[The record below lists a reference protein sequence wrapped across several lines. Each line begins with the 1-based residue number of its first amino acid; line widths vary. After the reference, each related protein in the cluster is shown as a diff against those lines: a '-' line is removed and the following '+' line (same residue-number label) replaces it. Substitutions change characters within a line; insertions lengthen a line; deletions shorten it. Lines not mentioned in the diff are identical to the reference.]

1 MRNLDFCYKHCQYN
15 WFLSRPKWNKIKLK
29 KGNWL
34 FVEEAFR
41 GPTGSLRRFKHRMKS
56 TTTKVQSYFSLKSR
70 CSTLFTAN
78 VVYLFSCPCDKS
90 VSYVGETRRQLFRR
104 ILEHGKMGTN
114 SAVFEHLEG
123 CDACQDKNIAESFT
137 ILQRC
142 GSANICSVEAMFINK
157 LRPSLNTQLGP
168 SKGAAVSLSL
178 YKWCHL
184 CHYRLLRLVTFDVCD
199 FFLFLFFH
207 AGFLIMSR
215 PQSAYIYADCFHV

>member
-1 MRNLDFCYKHCQYN
+1 MRATF
-15 WFLSRPKWNKIKLK
+15 S
-29 KGNWL
+29 
-34 FVEEAFR
+34 
-41 GPTGSLRRFKHRMKS
+41 
-56 TTTKVQSYFSLKSR
+56 TTKVQSYFSLKSR

-90 VSYVGETRRQLFRR
+90 VSYLGETRRQLFRR

-168 SKGAAVSLSL
+168 SKGAARQRYRFLSTSDVICVIIAYCVWSLSMFATFFFSFMPVFPHHVTPSIGV
-178 YKWCHL
+178 Y
-184 CHYRLLRLVTFDVCD
+184 LR
-199 FFLFLFFH
+199 
-207 AGFLIMSR
+207 
-215 PQSAYIYADCFHV
+215 